1 MGNDHRRKNLCK
13 KEKLY
18 GTELRKQMTRCVILL
33 MSIKLW
39 MAWRRLIK
47 NNDSV
52 SHNRTVGKN
61 KLAHRFKKKINEVLF
76 HLEHN

>member
-1 MGNDHRRKNLCK
+1 
-13 KEKLY
+13 
-18 GTELRKQMTRCVILL
+18 
-33 MSIKLW
+33 

-61 KLAHRFKKKINEVLF
+61 KLAHRFKKKKMKYFFTQSIIKLWHPLVWDILDAKTIAM
-76 HLEHN
+76 L